1 MYLIISHHSHCYF
14 CYVPC
19 SRSLSLISEAWVIH
33 LGFGELRVTV
43 QVAHNEYI
51 VSLGEPMHKQRAR
64 EKKNTAAVRIYSKD
78 GKEKI
83 QLKLSSLQL
92 GCREKLCSWISRG
105 RNNNQLERGIRET
118 WTRWLIYSRRQERGL
133 SLSTVWV
140 CWRPISL
147 DLSASPHPL
156 NQEWPPSPQS
166 PGAGLWFLLGLQC
179 HDSSG

>member
-78 GKEKI
+78 SKEKI

-105 RNNNQLERGIRET
+105 RNNNQLQRGIRER

-133 SLSTVWV
+133 SLST
-140 CWRPISL
+140 CMSL
-147 DLSASPHPL
+147 LEAHLFGSECFS
-156 NQEWPPSPQS
+156 PPSESRMTSLTTVPRS
-166 PGAGLWFLLGLQC
+166 RALI
-179 HDSSG
+179 SSGSAMSW